1 MPPQNDFPTRHAA
14 PAPSERLAAEVERRL
29 VYVRA
34 MRGLAR
40 RPALTRVAA
49 VVAEV
54 AAEVGGKPPA
64 PGPWPHGAAGTKAP
78 AATLPL

>member
-1 MPPQNDFPTRHAA
+1 MPPRTTFP
-14 PAPSERLAAEVERRL
+14 PATPRPPPARRLAAEVERRL